1 MTQPPSRPRRDFSP
15 RQAGRRGPV
24 KRPATPS
31 RATIWFL
38 ALLAGYLAV
47 VGVLD
52 LASGSTLIAAV
63 VTVVFFG
70 LVMLVRPPRHWLDW
84 LEYVVMLVVGVL
96 WIADLLND
104 WALWLALLAEVGLIL
119 LDRKVS
125 RG

>member
-1 MTQPPSRPRRDFSP
+1 MR
-15 RQAGRRGPV
+15 
-24 KRPATPS
+24 RPAALT
-31 RATIWFL
+31 RETIWFL
-38 ALLAGYLAV
+38 ALFVGYLAA

-52 LASGSTLIAAV
+52 LVSGSTLLAVV
-63 VTVVFFG
+63 VTVVFFC

-104 WALWLALLAEVGLIL
+104 WALWLALLAEAGLIL
-119 LDRKVS
+119 LARKVA